1 MRYWWVNQNQT
12 YRHEVQGGYL
22 WSPKRNANGA
32 RNPFYES
39 MREVAPG
46 DLILSFMDTRILA
59 VGIAQSYC
67 WESPKPLEFGTSGQ
81 NWENVGWRVKVH
93 FTELRNKVRPKDH
106 IEILRPLL
114 PDRYSPLQPNG
125 NGLQSVYLTE
135 VPTPLAEVLFG
146 LIGAEVAPIAR
157 SAGDVMPVSADDL
170 DTWERKLEEGVADDA
185 AIPETDRLAIIRAR
199 KGQGLF
205 KERVGQ
211 IESRCRITGVENPAH
226 LIASHCKPWRDSTNE
241 ERLNGENGLLLTPS
255 IDHLFDR
262 GFIGFEDNGKLIVSP
277 VAHRPSLQR
286 MGIDV
291 ALGHGMM
298 DMAGDEVDSRRKRDR
313 AQPLV
318 FMITLHG
325 SVLAWPGRQI
335 RCGGG
340 NRLDAGF
347 LIVGDH
353 GNRPFRLRQISQH
366 VRRRVN
372 VQDFGFALVKVRV
385 AAFEVVAHLVR
396 LDRLTVQDVMH
407 CARCGF
413 RQAGMTGDGSV
424 AARMRRQQ
432 TQRPEFVRIAAL
444 FRFDAGLADQPGP
457 RRFGDLRRAS
467 RAGQILDCLD
477 RSHGSH
483 PPGATRDPL
492 AVDAESCGDLGSI
505 AAVGQVQDDGG
516 SLDMVSR
523 SGA

>member
-67 WESPKPLEFGTSGQ
+67 WESPKPLEFGSSGQ

-93 FTELRNKVRPKDH
+93 FTELTNKIRPKDH
-106 IEILRPLL
+106 IDILRPLL
-114 PDRYSPLQPNG
+114 PERYSPLQPNG

-135 VPTPLAEVLFG
+135 VPTPLAEVLMG
-146 LIGAEVAPIAR
+146 LIGAEVELIAR
-157 SAGDVMPVSADDL
+157 SSDAVIPVSADDL
-170 DTWERKLEEGVADDA
+170 DSWERKLEQGVADDT

-226 LIASHCKPWRDSTNE
+226 LVASHCKPWRDSTNE

-262 GFIGFEDNGKLIVSP
+262 GFIGFENNGKLIISP
-277 VAHRPSLQR
+277 VAHGPSLQR

-291 ALGHGMM
+291 TG
-298 DMAGDEVDSRRKRDR
+298 
-313 AQPLV
+313 
-318 FMITLHG
+318 I
-325 SVLAWPGRQI
+325 
-335 RCGGG
+335 
-340 NRLDAGF
+340 
-347 LIVGDH
+347 
-353 GNRPFRLRQISQH
+353 
-366 VRRRVN
+366 VN
-372 VQDFGFALVKVRV
+372 VGGFTSGQRQFLDFHRNAVLLLSVR
-385 AAFEVVAHLVR
+385 
-396 LDRLTVQDVMH
+396 
-407 CARCGF
+407 G
-413 RQAGMTGDGSV
+413 
-424 AARMRRQQ
+424 
-432 TQRPEFVRIAAL
+432 
-444 FRFDAGLADQPGP
+444 
-457 RRFGDLRRAS
+457 
-467 RAGQILDCLD
+467 
-477 RSHGSH
+477 
-483 PPGATRDPL
+483 
-492 AVDAESCGDLGSI
+492 
-505 AAVGQVQDDGG
+505 
-516 SLDMVSR
+516 
-523 SGA
+523 